1 MAAGRPRPAIA
12 RLNPDRPR
20 TYPGAVIAGKRIL
33 VIEDDA
39 GIREALATG
48 LEAAGLGV
56 DVAVDG
62 LDGLARLHEG
72 AEPAVILLDLGLP
85 RLGGEEFLRA
95 MRANPRFEHV
105 PVITMTAGPTRA
117 SDREVL
123 AHLNKP
129 FDLDELLQIV
139 LSLTEA
145 SAA

>member
-1 MAAGRPRPAIA
+1 
-12 RLNPDRPR
+12 
-20 TYPGAVIAGKRIL
+20 VIAEKRIL
-33 VIEDDA
+33 VIEDDS

-48 LEAAGLGV
+48 LEAAGLRV

-62 LDGLARLHEG
+62 LDGLARLHDG
-72 AEPAVILLDLGLP
+72 VKPSVIVLDLRMP

-95 MRANPRFEHV
+95 MRANPLFEHV
-105 PVITMTAGPTRA
+105 PVITMTAGLGPSS

-123 AHLNKP
+123 AHLHKP
-129 FDLDELLQIV
+129 FDLEELLQIV

>member
-1 MAAGRPRPAIA
+1 M
-12 RLNPDRPR
+12 
-20 TYPGAVIAGKRIL
+20 IAGKRIL
-33 VIEDDA
+33 LIEDDA

-48 LEAAGLGV
+48 LEGAGLSV

-62 LDGLARLHEG
+62 IDGLARLQDG
-72 AEPAVILLDLGLP
+72 VEPAVIVLDMRMP

-105 PVITMTAGPTRA
+105 PVITMTAGHPPP
-117 SDREVL
+117 DDPEVL
-123 AHLNKP
+123 AHLHKP
-129 FDLDELLQIV
+129 FDLEDLLQIV